1 MYYVINEPYLMHYGI
16 KGQKWGIRKY
26 QNPDGTLTDAG
37 KARYLRQ
44 ETKRLRKE
52 FNESRGHKIS
62 RKDERGAR
70 LKYIEKHYKG
80 DFHDDVDA
88 ANRYAL
94 SRKRKAVNNTIMAA
108 LFLSS
113 AAVTF
118 ATLEDKRKTDKA
130 AYELYNK
137 KMSEQ
142 NYSEFKTN
150 LDNIDQQFND
160 QQVRYINNKAV
171 ANLSRTGSAA
181 KTEATKEMLRAYSN
195 MNRLKDDAKENYDN
209 LQKAYSNM
217 KSISEDASNLS
228 TKKFIKKY
236 SD

>member
-80 DFHDDVDA
+80 DFHGDVDA
-88 ANRYAL
+88 ANRHANAV
-94 SRKRKAVNNTIMAA
+94 KRRIVRNAIFNT
-108 LFLSS
+108 
-113 AAVTF
+113 AAVT
-118 ATLEDKRKTDKA
+118 AVGLSALALANEKKTEETVDKIYDMKV
-130 AYELYNK
+130 N
-137 KMSEQ
+137 EQ
-142 NYSEFKTN
+142 Q
-150 LDNIDQQFND
+150 I
-160 QQVRYINNKAV
+160 RYMNNKAV
-171 ANLSRTGSAA
+171 ANLSRTGSDAQI
-181 KTEATKEMLRAYSN
+181 EATKEMLRAYSN
-195 MNRLKDDAKENYDN
+195 INAITDDAK
-209 LQKAYSNM
+209 S
-217 KSISEDASNLS
+217 LS
-228 TKKFIKKY
+228 AKKFIKKY